1 MPSPDEWMGDE
12 SPEHFKR
19 LKEEQELP
27 KDDGPKT
34 PFPPELLEAILSQ
47 ESPDEGPPEEDDPME
62 PWMEDRMEGHVGV
75 KGPRADPYNLKR
87 AFAPQVFIDA
97 WSVLKEN
104 KGYRMPMTEE
114 ESYGDVS
121 FRNHPLL
128 GQPGYRPSRL
138 EAPTSL
144 GNEDEP
150 IEPTFDEG
158 YSGALQERTPPPMSR
173 DTPSN
178 PFQSNTGP
186 ASPEDLRRK
195 QMLLEMI
202 KNMGL

>member
-1 MPSPDEWMGDE
+1 MRLNMPSPDELMFSRMGDE
-12 SPEHFKR
+12 SPEHKPP
-19 LKEEQELP
+19 L
-27 KDDGPKT
+27 
-34 PFPPELLEAILSQ
+34 PPELLEAILEQ
-47 ESPDEGPPEEDDPME
+47 KSPDEELEGPPEKEDPME
-62 PWMEDRMEGHVGV
+62 PWMEDRMEGNVGV
-75 KGPRADPYNLKR
+75 RNPKADPYNLKR
-87 AFAPQVFIDA
+87 AFAPGVFTDA
-97 WSVLKEN
+97 WSILKEN
-104 KGYRMPMTEE
+104 WGRKMPPTEE
-114 ESYGDVS
+114 ESYGGIS

-138 EAPTSL
+138 EAPTPL

-158 YSGALQERTPPPMSR
+158 YSGALQEPTPPPMSR

-178 PFQSNTGP
+178 PFKQNTGP
-186 ASPEDLRRK
+186 ASPEDLRRR